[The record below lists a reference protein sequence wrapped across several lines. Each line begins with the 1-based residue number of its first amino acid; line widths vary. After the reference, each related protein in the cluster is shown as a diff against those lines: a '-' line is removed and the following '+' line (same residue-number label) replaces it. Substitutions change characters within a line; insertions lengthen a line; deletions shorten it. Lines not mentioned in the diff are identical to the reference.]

1 MTSWSPKIRS
11 KALSIGVVQ
20 AASRHLPK
28 RRPIAVYE
36 LSGTFRLI
44 GDITAGVRT
53 DNWFKSNLDDRFQWM
68 AVPYKADIYPMK
80 ASVAQGAK
88 NLINHIN
95 ARKGP
100 FVLVGY
106 SQGAGIVAN
115 VYDEIRYRSLK
126 PRRPDFLGGV
136 VFGNPRRQDGHTF
149 PHCPNPGGHGIAGHI
164 AGPDYLLSD
173 CEELWWDFAAPGDQA
188 ACTPNSQAGQW
199 ESALYQTLLSNYTG
213 DIHEMLTLVGN
224 GIPNAML
231 AVEFAGFINGIRNLF
246 HGFVTSGAHA
256 QYQNPAYHP
265 LPGDLRSCIEIA
277 RDYINSLGPR
287 R

>member
-1 MTSWSPKIRS
+1 MASWSPKIRS
-11 KALSIGVVQ
+11 KVLSIGVVR
-20 AASRHLPK
+20 AASRHIPK

-36 LSGTFRLI
+36 LSGTFRLV
-44 GDITAGVRT
+44 GDITSGVPT
-53 DNWFKSNLDDRFQWM
+53 DNWFKSNFDDRFQWI
-68 AVPYKADIYPMK
+68 AVPYKADFYPMK
-80 ASVAQGAK
+80 DSVAQGVT
-88 NLINHIN
+88 NLIKQIN
-95 ARKGP
+95 ARNGP

-115 VYDEIRYRSLK
+115 VYEAIRYGSLT
-126 PRRPDFLGGV
+126 PRRADFLGGV
-136 VFGNPRRQDGHTF
+136 VFGNPRRQAGHTF
-149 PHCPNPGGHGIAGHI
+149 PRCPNPGGHGIAGDI
-164 AGPDYLLSD
+164 AGADYLLSD

-188 ACTPNSQAGQW
+188 ACTPDSQAGQW
-199 ESALYQTLLSNYTG
+199 ESAIYQTLLSNYTG
-213 DIHEMLTLVGN
+213 DIHEMLALVGN

-231 AVEFAGFINGIRNLF
+231 AVELAHGIKNLF

-277 RDYINSLGPR
+277 RDHINSLGPR

>member
-11 KALSIGVVQ
+11 KVLSIGVVR
-20 AASRHLPK
+20 AASRQLPK

-36 LSGTFRLI
+36 LSGTFRLV
-44 GDITAGVRT
+44 GNITSGVRT
-53 DNWFKSNLDDRFQWM
+53 DNWFKSNLDDRFQWI

-80 ASVAQGAK
+80 DSVAQGVT
-88 NLINHIN
+88 NLINHID

-115 VYDEIRYRSLK
+115 VYDAIRYGSLT
-126 PRRPDFLGGV
+126 PRRTDFLGGV
-136 VFGNPRRQDGHTF
+136 VFGNPRRQTGHTF
-149 PHCPNPGGHGIAGHI
+149 PDCPDPGGHGIGGTAY
-164 AGPDYLLSD
+164 PDLLRD
-173 CEELWWDFAAPGDQA
+173 CEEKWWDFAAPGDQA
-188 ACTPNSQAGQW
+188 ACTPDSQAGQW

-213 DIHEMLTLVGN
+213 DIHEMLSLVGN
-224 GIPNAML
+224 GIPNGML

-256 QYQNPAYHP
+256 QYQNPDYYP
-265 LPGDLRSCIEIA
+265 LPDESRSCIEIA